1 MLPQND
7 NPAGPSGLATTKGNR
22 MIRLHRDE
30 PPGAGWTVI
39 EIGTTESGPVILGI
53 DPRALDWPHDAD
65 PLPEFFPAFVKSCA
79 RIWGQQW
86 HAGLERAAGLRKGTA
101 SQWMKRGQIPPP
113 VLVAWVAYICAR
125 PDARAIGR
133 FLDGLAET
141 KAPKESFAEAV
152 LAFEGMNR

>member
-1 MLPQND
+1 
-7 NPAGPSGLATTKGNR
+7 
-22 MIRLHRDE
+22 MIRLHRNDPPPSALGAVEAIGSRNGETVLLNIE
-30 PPGAGWTVI
+30 PR
-39 EIGTTESGPVILGI
+39 EI
-53 DPRALDWPHDAD
+53 DHAD
-65 PLPEFFPAFVKSCA
+65 EFFPAFAKSCA
-79 RIWGQQW
+79 RIWGEHW
-86 HAGLERAAGLRKGTA
+86 HAGLERAADLRKGTA

-152 LAFEGMNR
+152 LAFEGMSR